1 MEGIFF
7 VYIIHLC
14 VYYVY
19 AVFDGSG
26 QGYSDIP
33 HHQIQ
38 SNETEIKL
46 DHNEITELIPHE
58 FASYSQ
64 LQVLSLANNKI
75 YAISSSAFSGTEL
88 NRLDLSKNELTEIPD
103 LTAVAGT
110 LQYLKTYTNPLTTF
124 PNITMSGPDARFLIR
139 TSRDILRDNVHTVC
153 NIGSIIWRSTS
164 LVNVPK
170 FACGTS
176 SFLYDVTLVG
186 NMNENSDL
194 TGLEQIPK
202 LEILDLVSN
211 RFVVFPN
218 FPMSVRQKLGNIRIS
233 SNNMEVTPRDV
244 LHGFNLDTMQLSQ
257 NKLTAFP
264 SELLSISSHVIL
276 QNNPLNDWDHYKWNM
291 MMYKASSLK
300 KLDLG
305 LTMNNLAQMPEI
317 GYSLCNLKRTQNFTL
332 VLDNIP
338 GPCDCSVQWMADVA
352 QQCHVDVQTDVLD
365 CGTELQDL
373 NLTCPESGLVLYG
386 EEDFTTL
393 LYLVESNIS
402 VPINKRIKSIA
413 VLGEQAWVVH
423 SSPNFDMSAPHKILL
438 PGRYATLN
446 EAGIS
451 SFLPVA
457 TKPYVP
463 TLSII
468 QSSFSKG
475 EIVDDGMK
483 LFDNDPLTCMSV
495 QGVLQLTIASTEPV
509 HQLIILT
516 RDMDCAKR
524 FHVSVSVRQPV
535 NQCQKVKV
543 AQLISHSITNNSAE
557 LSECVYA
564 VPQDDGSIMIKFAAV
579 NEGSVC
585 SVAHGTLT

>member
-1 MEGIFF
+1 MN
-7 VYIIHLC
+7 IILHLC

-19 AVFDGSG
+19 AVFNGSE
-26 QGYSDIP
+26 QGYTDIP

-46 DHNEITELIPHE
+46 DHNEITELIPHA
-58 FASYSQ
+58 FSSYSQ
-64 LQVLSLANNKI
+64 LRVLNLENNKI
-75 YAISSSAFSGTEL
+75 NAISSSAFSGTEL
-88 NRLDLSKNELTEIPD
+88 NSLDLSYNNLREIPD

-110 LQYLKTYTNPLTTF
+110 LQYLKTFRNPLTTF
-124 PNITMSGPDARFLIR
+124 PNITMSGPDVTLDIK
-139 TSRDILRDNVHTVC
+139 TSSDMVRDNVHTVC
-153 NIGSIIWRSTS
+153 NIGSIFWRGNY

-176 SFLYDVTLVG
+176 SFLYNVKLNG
-186 NMNENSDL
+186 IMNEYSDL

-202 LEILDLVSN
+202 LEILGLANN

-218 FPMSVRQKLGNIRIS
+218 FPMPVRQKLKSIEIS
-233 SNNMEVTPRDV
+233 RNDMEVIPQDV
-244 LHGFNLDTMQLSQ
+244 LHGFNLDTIQLSQ
-257 NKLTAFP
+257 NQLTAIP
-264 SELLSISSHVIL
+264 SELLIISSHVIL

-291 MMYKASSLK
+291 MMHKASSLK
-300 KLDLG
+300 KLDLD
-305 LTMNNLAQMPEI
+305 LTMNSLAQMPEI
-317 GYSLCNLKRTQNFTL
+317 GYSLCNSKRTQNFTL
-332 VLDNIP
+332 ILENIP

-352 QQCHVDVQTDVLD
+352 QQCHVDVQTDALD

-386 EEDFTTL
+386 EEDFTHL
-393 LYLVESNIS
+393 LYLVESTIS
-402 VPINKRIKSIA
+402 LRRNKQIKSIA

-423 SSPNFDMSAPHKILL
+423 SSPKFNMSAPYKILL

-463 TLSII
+463 ILSII
-468 QSSFSKG
+468 QPSSSKG
-475 EIVDDGMK
+475 KIVDDGMK

-509 HQLIILT
+509 HQLTILT
-516 RDMDCAKR
+516 RNMDCAKP
-524 FHVSVSVRQPV
+524 FHVSVSVRRPV
-535 NQCQKVKV
+535 NQCQKVEV
-543 AQLISHSITNNSAE
+543 AQLISHYVMNNSAE

-564 VPQDDGSIMIKFAAV
+564 VPQDDQSIMIKLAAV

-585 SVAHGTLT
+585 SVAHGTRT